1 MLTHEC
7 EAVVLAALD
16 YGETDR
22 IVTLFTREH
31 GKVRAI
37 ARHGKKSV
45 KRFSGALEVF
55 ARLRLHLALKEGLS
69 SLRGTDIITV
79 FPHIR
84 NDLLK
89 ISYAGYACEVVDR
102 FLPEALCNPRL
113 FRLLVTYLEQ
123 LESSPSRADDRRFFE
138 VNLLNI
144 LGYRLSLEQCSR
156 CGVDFGDVTGVV
168 QYSSAGELLCA
179 DCGSGGRQLSSVSR
193 SLLQKAL
200 ATGRFGVMRFPE
212 ASLREAGDVL
222 DAAIASHLTRPLHS
236 LQFLQHVLG
245 VQPQ

>member
-55 ARLRLHLALKEGLS
+55 ARLRLHLVLKEGLS
-69 SLRGTDIITV
+69 SLRSTDIITV

-102 FLPEALCNPRL
+102 FLPEAMCNTRL
-113 FRLLVTYLEQ
+113 FRLVVTYLDQ
-123 LESSPSRADDRRFFE
+123 LESSPSSVDDRRFFE

-144 LGYRLSLEQCSR
+144 LGYRLSLEQCCR
-156 CGVDFGDVTGVV
+156 CGGYIGDSSGVV
-168 QYSSAGELLCA
+168 HYSSAGELVCS
-179 DCGSGGRQLSSVSR
+179 DCGSGGYQLSSVSR
-193 SLLQKAL
+193 SLLKKAL
-200 ATGRFGVMRFPE
+200 VTGRFGVVRFPE

-236 LQFLQHVLG
+236 LHFLQHVLG

>member
-7 EAVVLAALD
+7 EAVVLAAMD

-55 ARLRLHLALKEGLS
+55 ARLRLHLVLKEGLS
-69 SLRGTDIITV
+69 SLRGTDIISV
-79 FPHIR
+79 FPHVR

-102 FLPEALCNPRL
+102 FLPEALCNQRL
-113 FRLLVTYLEQ
+113 FRLLVAYLEQ
-123 LESSPSRADDRRFFE
+123 LESSPSSADDRRFFE

-144 LGYRLSLEQCSR
+144 LGYRLSLEQCCQ
-156 CGVDFGDVTGVV
+156 CGVDIGTLPGPVRYTATG
-168 QYSSAGELLCA
+168 EFLCA
-179 DCGSGGRQLSSVSR
+179 DCGSGGYELSPASR
-193 SLLQKAL
+193 TLLQKAL
-200 ATGRFGVMRFPE
+200 VTGRFGVVRFPE
-212 ASLREAGDVL
+212 ATLRETGAVL
-222 DAAIASHLTRPLHS
+222 DAAIASHLTHPLHS

>member
-55 ARLRLHLALKEGLS
+55 ARLRLHLVLKEGLS
-69 SLRGTDIITV
+69 SLRSTDIITV

-102 FLPEALCNPRL
+102 LLPEAMCNTRL
-113 FRLLVTYLEQ
+113 FRLLVTYLDQ
-123 LESSPSRADDRRFFE
+123 LESAPSSVDDRRFFE

-144 LGYRLSLEQCSR
+144 LGYRLSLEQCCR
-156 CGVDFGDVTGVV
+156 CGADICDSSGAL
-168 QYSSAGELLCA
+168 QYSSAGELVCS
-179 DCGSGGRQLSSVSR
+179 DCGSGGHQLSSASR
-193 SLLQKAL
+193 SLLKNAL
-200 ATGRFGVMRFPE
+200 ATGRFGVVRFPE
-212 ASLREAGDVL
+212 ASLREAGVVL
-222 DAAIASHLTRPLHS
+222 DAAIASHLNRPLHS

>member
-22 IVTLFTREH
+22 IVTLFTREQ
-31 GKVRAI
+31 GKIRAI

-45 KRFSGALEVF
+45 KRFSGALEIF
-55 ARLRLHLALKEGLS
+55 ARLRLHLVLKEGLS
-69 SLRGTDIITV
+69 SLRGTDIVTV

-102 FLPEALCNPRL
+102 LLPEAMCNPRL
-113 FRLLVTYLEQ
+113 FRLLVSYLEQ
-123 LESSPSRADDRRFFE
+123 LEISPSRADDRRFFE

-144 LGYRLSLEQCSR
+144 LGYRISLEQCSR
-156 CGVDFGDVTGVV
+156 CGADFGDSSGAV
-168 QYSSAGELLCA
+168 QYSSTGELLCSG
-179 DCGSGGRQLSSVSR
+179 CGNGGHQLSSVSR
-193 SLLQKAL
+193 GLLKNAL
-200 ATGRFGVMRFPE
+200 ATGRFGVVRFPE
-212 ASLREAGDVL
+212 TSLREAGDVL

>member
-1 MLTHEC
+1 MLINEC

-55 ARLRLHLALKEGLS
+55 ARLRLHLVLKESLS
-69 SLRGTDIITV
+69 SLRSTDIITV

-84 NDLLK
+84 KDLLK

-102 FLPEALCNPRL
+102 LLPEAMCNPRL
-113 FRLLVTYLEQ
+113 FRLLVTYLDQ
-123 LESSPSRADDRRFFE
+123 LESSPSSAEDRRFFE

-144 LGYRLSLEQCSR
+144 LGYRLSLEQCCR
-156 CGVDFGDVTGVV
+156 CGGDIGDVSGVV
-168 QYSSAGELLCA
+168 HYSSAGELLCA
-179 DCGSGGRQLSSVSR
+179 ACGSGGYQLSSASR
-193 SLLQKAL
+193 SLLKKAL
-200 ATGRFGVMRFPE
+200 KTGRFGVMRFPE

>member
-1 MLTHEC
+1 MLIQEC

-31 GKVRAI
+31 GKIRAI

-45 KRFSGALEVF
+45 KRFSGALEIF
-55 ARLRLHLALKEGLS
+55 ARLRPHLVLKEGLS
-69 SLRGTDIITV
+69 SLRGTDIVTV

-89 ISYAGYACEVVDR
+89 ISYAGYVCEIVDR
-102 FLPEALCNPRL
+102 FLPEAMCNPRL
-113 FRLLVTYLEQ
+113 FRLLVSYLEQ
-123 LESSPSRADDRRFFE
+123 LESSPARADDRRFFE

-144 LGYRLSLEQCSR
+144 LGYRLSLEQCCR
-156 CGVDFGDVTGVV
+156 CGADIGDVSDTVR
-168 QYSSAGELLCA
+168 YSSAGELLCS
-179 DCGSGGRQLSSVSR
+179 DCGSGGHHLSSVSR
-193 SLLQKAL
+193 DLLKKAL
-200 ATGRFGVMRFPE
+200 ATGRFGVVRFPE
-212 ASLREAGDVL
+212 ACLREAGDLL
-222 DAAIASHLTRPLHS
+222 DAAIAPHLTRPLNS

>member
-37 ARHGKKSV
+37 ARHGKKSA

-55 ARLRLHLALKEGLS
+55 ARLRPHLVLKEGLS
-69 SLRGTDIITV
+69 SLRSTDIITV

-102 FLPEALCNPRL
+102 LLPEAMCNPRL

-123 LESSPSRADDRRFFE
+123 LESSPSCADDRRFFE

-144 LGYRLSLEQCSR
+144 LGYRLSLEQCCR
-156 CGVDFGDVTGVV
+156 CGVKIGDVSGAV
-168 QYSSAGELLCA
+168 QYSSAGELLCS
-179 DCGSGGRQLSSVSR
+179 DCGSGGCQLSSASR
-193 SLLQKAL
+193 SLLQNAL
-200 ATGRFGVMRFPE
+200 ATGRFGVVRFPA

-245 VQPQ
+245 VQSK